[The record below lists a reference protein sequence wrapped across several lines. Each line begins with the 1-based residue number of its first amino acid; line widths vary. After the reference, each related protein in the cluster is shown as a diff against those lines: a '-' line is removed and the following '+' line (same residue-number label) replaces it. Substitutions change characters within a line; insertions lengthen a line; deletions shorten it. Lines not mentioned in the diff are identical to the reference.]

1 MLVTRKD
8 LLAYQCVVV
17 LLIAIISS
25 LTAAVIFQAQNKECY
40 NESII
45 ESEIGILREQ
55 LSDLWYLNGL
65 DSVDIEKD

>member
-1 MLVTRKD
+1 MLISRKD

-25 LTAAVIFQAQNKECY
+25 LTAAVILQAKSKECY

-55 LSDLWYLNGL
+55 VSDLWYLNGL
-65 DSVDIEKD
+65 DGVNIEKE

>member
-1 MLVTRKD
+1 MLISRKD
-8 LLAYQCVVV
+8 LLAYQCVLV

-25 LTAAVIFQAQNKECY
+25 LIAAVIFQAKNKECY

-55 LSDLWYLNGL
+55 VSDLWYLNNL
-65 DSVDIEKD
+65 DNVDIEKD

>member
-25 LTAAVIFQAQNKECY
+25 LSAAIIFQSKHNKCY
-40 NESII
+40 SESII
-45 ESEIGILREQ
+45 ESEIGILRDQ
-55 LSDLWYLNGL
+55 ISSMYYMYGL
-65 DSVDIEKD
+65 DEVDIAK